1 MRVESPP
8 TTHPSPSQCSEAH
21 RQCLHQS
28 FGLLFPTATCPVVY
42 GWPAHPTFILN
53 DVPSYHSICSS
64 LIVNW
69 SPHFHCIN
77 RVEYLPTTQPPPD
90 QRCEAHRQSL
100 YKSFGHLYPLPSS
113 PSPINAPIFERRM
126 LYPWSIFHLG
136 DILLIAAVRN
146 KSANGRHC
154 IKDLSISRHGSP
166 TFQVS
171 IKQQIYTTISTD
183 LVGV

>member
-28 FGLLFPTATCPVVY
+28 FGLLFPTATCPSAINCYIPTVHFSCNAFRVVY

-113 PSPINAPIFERRM
+113 PSPIN
-126 LYPWSIFHLG
+126 G
-136 DILLIAAVRN
+136 N
-146 KSANGRHC
+146 
-154 IKDLSISRHGSP
+154 ISGVHSSHNAFRVVYGQFTHP
-166 TFQVS
+166 
-171 IKQQIYTTISTD
+171 TTIHEDAPSYYCIH
-183 LVGV
+183 